1 MNASNKMKKITDI
14 KSLQKI
20 EIKILDYV
28 VDLCKQYRLTYFLVG
43 GTLLG
48 AIRHKGFIPWDNDI
62 DIAMPRNDYE
72 KLCEILRKK
81 SGTKYSLIELR
92 EDNMYYCPFVKVV
105 NDKTILKETVGGDSI
120 MPLGVY
126 IDIFPIDGIK
136 NNDKKSVKR
145 YLKIRNWCYRIAKAT
160 LYIENLSLWRKIVKK
175 IWHFLIVDVLK
186 REKYFNRLVKLMK
199 KYPYG
204 STEYIV
210 STYGL
215 RAEKE
220 VIEYSAFAQTINVE
234 FEGKMYNAPVG
245 YDKYLTQ
252 MYGDYMK
259 LPPESERVAPH
270 DIVVYLKEDSEE

>member
-1 MNASNKMKKITDI
+1 MKKIIDLEKI
-14 KSLQKI
+14 QKI
-20 EIKILDYV
+20 EIEILDYV
-28 VDLCKQYRLTYFLVG
+28 ACICKQYRLMYFLVG

-72 KLCEILRKK
+72 TLCEILRK
-81 SGTKYSLIELR
+81 SHDIKYKLIELR
-92 EDNMYYCPFVKVV
+92 DDNTYYCPFVKVV
-105 NDKTILKETVGGDSI
+105 NDKTILKENIGGNSI

-126 IDIFPIDGIK
+126 IDIFPIDGIE

-145 YLKIRNWCYRIAKAT
+145 YLKIRDWSYRIANAT
-160 LYIENLSLWRKIVKK
+160 LYIENLSFWRRLIKK
-175 IWHFLIVDVLK
+175 IWQLLIVDVLK
-186 REKYFNRLVKLMK
+186 REKYFNKLVKLMK

-220 VIEYSAFAQTINVE
+220 VIEYSVFAQTIQVE

-270 DIVVYLKEDSEE
+270 DIVVYLKEDCEE

>member
-1 MNASNKMKKITDI
+1 MRKITDI
-14 KSLQKI
+14 ETLQKI
-20 EIKILDYV
+20 EIEILDYV
-28 VDLCKQYRLTYFLVG
+28 VCICKQNGLMYFLAG

-72 KLCEILRKK
+72 KLCEILREM
-81 SGTKYSLIELR
+81 SGIEYQLIELR
-92 EDNMYYCPFVKVV
+92 DDNMYYCPFVKVV
-105 NDKTILKETVGGDSI
+105 NDRTILKENAGGESI

-126 IDIFPIDGIK
+126 IDIFPIDGIE

-145 YLKIRNWCYRIAKAT
+145 YLKIRDWSYRIANAT
-160 LYIENLSLWRKIVKK
+160 LYIENLSFWRRLIKK
-175 IWHFLIVDVLK
+175 VWQVLIVDVLK
-186 REKYFNRLVKLMK
+186 REKYFNILVKLLK
-199 KYPYG
+199 KFPYG

-220 VIEYSAFAQTINVE
+220 IIEYSAFAQTINVE